1 MHGDNSSGVPCIA
14 SSNQASTHP
23 LLYGF
28 NLGQI
33 GQSVDAQ
40 TVLPQLPHHRLAVTG
55 ETVLPSGNIVKPD
68 VRPRGVDHS
77 ATGLMHH
84 STQLSRGYDDMRP
97 TTCVDGDFGVEP
109 CANSVD
115 VTDLIAQILG
125 SNPKGVA
132 EGLSDQSSIS
142 WGASQIVNDAL
153 AAFQA
158 DV

>member
-1 MHGDNSSGVPCIA
+1 M
-14 SSNQASTHP
+14 
-23 LLYGF
+23 
-28 NLGQI
+28 
-33 GQSVDAQ
+33 
-40 TVLPQLPHHRLAVTG
+40 
-55 ETVLPSGNIVKPD
+55 LPSGSVVKPD
-68 VRPRGVDHS
+68 MRPRGVDHS

-97 TTCVDGDFGVEP
+97 TTCVDGDIGVEN

-115 VTDLIAQILG
+115 VTNLIAQILG
-125 SNPKGVA
+125 SNPRGVA

-142 WGASQIVNDAL
+142 WGASQIVNDTL